1 MSAMAENPL
10 SRRLEDVRSR
20 IEDELFG
27 LEDVAGVSV
36 KTSEVVV
43 YLVRDS
49 SALRQ
54 NIDKIVHTAHP
65 SAHLDFEVSGEFR
78 AL

>member
-1 MSAMAENPL
+1 MNAMPQNPL
-10 SRRLEDVRSR
+10 SGRLDDVRNR

-36 KTSEVVV
+36 KANEVVV

-49 SALRQ
+49 LVLRRS
-54 NIDKIVHTAHP
+54 IDRIVHAQHP
-65 SAHLDFEVSGEFR
+65 NARLDFEVTGEFR

>member
-1 MSAMAENPL
+1 
-10 SRRLEDVRSR
+10 
-20 IEDELFG
+20 
-27 LEDVAGVSV
+27 
-36 KTSEVVV
+36 VV